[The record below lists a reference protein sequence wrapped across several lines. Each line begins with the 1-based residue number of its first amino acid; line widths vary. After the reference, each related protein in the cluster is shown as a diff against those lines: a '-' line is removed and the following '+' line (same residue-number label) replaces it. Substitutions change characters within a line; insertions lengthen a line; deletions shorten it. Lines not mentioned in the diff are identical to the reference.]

1 MLKKKIVSGPVMV
14 SLLLLS
20 LLFSSL
26 VASAERIDISVDE
39 AYKMLQEN
47 PDDIILLDTRPEQIY
62 NSEHITGPN
71 YHVVN
76 IPLSVDTT
84 AFESGIEELDKSK
97 IVIAYCQ
104 AGRASQVAGDLLVK
118 HGFERVYTMIGGI
131 NAWKEKYPTTLT
143 PPTSTKSPT
152 GAYKAPPFTLT
163 SVDGTTFSLSDYQGK
178 VVVMT
183 LILTTCHLCQ
193 EEMGEL
199 AQLREAYPDV
209 AIITVSIDP
218 METDENLKSFK
229 EHYNADWLF
238 ARDTNNI
245 ASRYQ
250 GYVLATPTIVVITP
264 EGYISFRKVDVVP
277 LEDLK
282 SAIESAYREEGEL
295 IPTPT
300 PTPEE
305 GGRIPG
311 FEATT
316 TIAIFCIL
324 VVSQWLERKKGERG
338 K

>member
-1 MLKKKIVSGPVMV
+1 MDKKKVASVILIGSILVVPLIVSSVV
-14 SLLLLS
+14 
-20 LLFSSL
+20 
-26 VASAERIDISVDE
+26 SAERIDISVDE
-39 AYKMLQEN
+39 VYKMLQEN

-104 AGRASQVAGDLLVK
+104 AGRASQLAGDLLVQ

-143 PPTSTKSPT
+143 PPTSTKAPT
-152 GAYKAPPFTLT
+152 GAIEAPPFTLT
-163 SVDGTTFSLSDYQGK
+163 SIEGTTFSLSDYRGK
-178 VVVMT
+178 VVVLT

-199 AQLREAYPDV
+199 AQLRQAYPDV
-209 AIITVSIDP
+209 VILTVSIDP
-218 METDENLKSFK
+218 LETDENLKNFK
-229 EHYNADWLF
+229 EQYNADWLF
-238 ARDTNNI
+238 ARDTSKL
-245 ASRYQ
+245 ASQYQ
-250 GYVLATPTIVVITP
+250 GYVLATPTIVIITP
-264 EGYISFRKVDVVP
+264 EGYISFRKVEVVP

-282 SAIESAYREEGEL
+282 SAIESAYQEEGEL

-300 PTPEE
+300 PAPED
-305 GGRIPG
+305 GQIPG
-311 FEATT
+311 FEA
-316 TIAIFCIL
+316 ISAVMLIGIL
-324 VVSQWLERKKGERG
+324 VIVQRLAKGRKR
-338 K
+338 

>member
-1 MLKKKIVSGPVMV
+1 MNKKKVASVILIGSILVVPLIVSSVV
-14 SLLLLS
+14 
-20 LLFSSL
+20 
-26 VASAERIDISVDE
+26 SAERIDISVDE
-39 AYKMLQEN
+39 VYKMLQEN

-62 NSEHITGPN
+62 NSEHITGPK

-104 AGRASQVAGDLLVK
+104 AGRASQVAGDLLVQ

-143 PPTSTKSPT
+143 PPTSTKAPT
-152 GAYKAPPFTLT
+152 GAIEAPPFTLT
-163 SVDGTTFSLSDYQGK
+163 SIEGTTFSLSDYRGK
-178 VVVMT
+178 VVVLT

-199 AQLREAYPDV
+199 AQLRQAYPDV
-209 AIITVSIDP
+209 VILTVSIDP
-218 METDENLKSFK
+218 LETDENLRSFK
-229 EHYNADWLF
+229 EEYNADWTF
-238 ARDTNNI
+238 ARDTSKL
-245 ASRYQ
+245 ASQYQ

-264 EGYISFRKVDVVP
+264 EGYISFRKVEVVP

-282 SAIESAYREEGEL
+282 SAIESAYQEEGEL

-300 PTPEE
+300 PAPED
-305 GGRIPG
+305 GQIPG
-311 FEATT
+311 FEA
-316 TIAIFCIL
+316 ISAVMLIGIL
-324 VVSQWLERKKGERG
+324 VIVQRLAKGRKR
-338 K
+338 

>member
-1 MLKKKIVSGPVMV
+1 MLKKQIVSGTVVV

-20 LLFSSL
+20 LLFSGL
-26 VASAERIDISVDE
+26 ASAAARIDISVDE
-39 AYKMLQEN
+39 VYNMLQEN
-47 PDDIILLDTRPEQIY
+47 PEDIILLDTRPESIY

-97 IVIAYCQ
+97 IIIAYCQ

-143 PPTSTKSPT
+143 PPTSTKVPT
-152 GAYKAPPFTLT
+152 GAIEAPPFTLT
-163 SVDGTTFSLSDYQGK
+163 SIEGTTFSLSDYQGK
-178 VVVMT
+178 VVVLT
-183 LILTTCHLCQ
+183 LILTTCQLCQ

-199 AQLREAYPDV
+199 VQLRQAYPDV
-209 AIITVSIDP
+209 AIISVSIDP
-218 METDENLKSFK
+218 LETDENLKNFK

-238 ARDTNNI
+238 ARDNNNV

-264 EGYISFRKVDVVP
+264 EGYISFRKVEVVP
-277 LEDLK
+277 LADLK
-282 SAIESAYREEGEL
+282 SAIESAYQEEGEL

-300 PTPEE
+300 PAPED
-305 GGRIPG
+305 GQIPG
-311 FEATT
+311 FEATAAVL
-316 TIAIFCIL
+316 IIGIL
-324 VVSQWLERKKGERG
+324 VLVQWRAKGRQN
-338 K
+338 

>member
-1 MLKKKIVSGPVMV
+1 MLKKKIVSGTVIV

-26 VASAERIDISVDE
+26 ASAARIDISVDE
-39 AYKMLQEN
+39 VYEMLQEN
-47 PDDIILLDTRPEQIY
+47 PDDIILLDTRPESIY
-62 NSEHITGPN
+62 NSEHITGPK

-118 HGFERVYTMIGGI
+118 HDFERVYTMIGGI

-143 PPTSTKSPT
+143 PPTSTKAPT
-152 GAYKAPPFTLT
+152 GAIAAPPFTLT
-163 SVDGTTFSLSDYQGK
+163 SVDGTTFSIEEYRGK
-178 VVVMT
+178 VVVLT

-193 EEMGEL
+193 EEMGVL
-199 AQLREAYPDV
+199 AQLRQAYPDV

-218 METDENLKSFK
+218 METDENLQDFK
-229 EHYNADWLF
+229 EQYNADWLF

-264 EGYISFRKVDVVP
+264 EGYISFRKVEVVP

-282 SAIESAYREEGEL
+282 SAIESAYQEEGDL
-295 IPTPT
+295 IPTAT
-300 PTPEE
+300 PTPED
-305 GGRIPG
+305 GQIPG
-311 FEATT
+311 FEATAA
-316 TIAIFCIL
+316 IAIVGIL
-324 VVSQWLERKKGERG
+324 GVSQWLTKRKKGERG
-338 K
+338 T